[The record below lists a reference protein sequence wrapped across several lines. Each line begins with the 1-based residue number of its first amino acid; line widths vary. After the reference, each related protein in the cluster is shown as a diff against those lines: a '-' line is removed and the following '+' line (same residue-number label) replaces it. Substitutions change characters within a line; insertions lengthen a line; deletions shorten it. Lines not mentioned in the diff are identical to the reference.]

1 MQQYNIKTLPD
12 NLAAAIKIINEA
24 IRRSQ
29 ERDDSP
35 ASSADGKKL
44 QQQWNPRS
52 PSAVK
57 CNKMS

>member
-44 QQQWNPRS
+44 QTAMESLIAIGSQVQ
-52 PSAVK
+52 
-57 CNKMS
+57 